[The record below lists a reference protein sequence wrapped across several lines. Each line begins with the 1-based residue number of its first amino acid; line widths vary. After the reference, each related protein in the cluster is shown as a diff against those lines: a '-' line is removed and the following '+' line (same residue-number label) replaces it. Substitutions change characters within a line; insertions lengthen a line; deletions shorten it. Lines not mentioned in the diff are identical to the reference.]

1 MLISK
6 LPRIGKK
13 CMISLQDR
21 DWVWYLKYLSAS
33 VILVAI
39 ALHTIPESY
48 PYNVIVHL
56 VGAVLWTI
64 VGVKWGEGAIL
75 LNFFPQIIIL
85 GTGLI
90 MYAKV

>member
-13 CMISLQDR
+13 CMKSLQDR

-39 ALHTIPESY
+39 ALHTIPEAY